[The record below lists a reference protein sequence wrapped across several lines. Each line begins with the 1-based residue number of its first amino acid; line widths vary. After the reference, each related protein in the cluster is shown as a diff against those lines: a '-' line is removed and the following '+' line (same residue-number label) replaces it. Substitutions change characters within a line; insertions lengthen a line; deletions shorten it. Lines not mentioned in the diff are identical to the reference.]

1 MTANDV
7 MKIRVQAASYA
18 KTFLANKYHDEYQ
31 ELYNAFL
38 SNRGIS
44 TRKNKVLVDER
55 LISNE

>member
-1 MTANDV
+1 MSDV

-38 SNRGIS
+38 TNRGVS
-44 TRKNKVLVDER
+44 TRKTKVLVDER
-55 LISNE
+55 LIANE

>member
-38 SNRGIS
+38 SNRGVS
-44 TRKNKVLVDER
+44 TRKNKVIVDER

>member
-1 MTANDV
+1 MSDV

-55 LISNE
+55 LIASE

>member
-1 MTANDV
+1 MSDV

-44 TRKNKVLVDER
+44 TRKNKALVDER

>member
-1 MTANDV
+1 MSDV

-38 SNRGIS
+38 SNRGVS

>member
-1 MTANDV
+1 MTANNV
-7 MKIRVQAASYA
+7 MRIRVQAASYA
-18 KTFLANKYHDEYQ
+18 KTFLANKYHDEYK

-44 TRKNKVLVDER
+44 TRNSKVLVDER

>member
-1 MTANDV
+1 MAVNDV

-38 SNRGIS
+38 TNRGIS
-44 TRKNKVLVDER
+44 TRKAKVLVDER
-55 LISNE
+55 LIGNE

>member
-1 MTANDV
+1 MKANDV

-38 SNRGIS
+38 SNRGVS
-44 TRKNKVLVDER
+44 TRKNKALVDER

>member
-1 MTANDV
+1 MSDV

-44 TRKNKVLVDER
+44 TRKAKVLVDER
-55 LISNE
+55 LIGNE

>member
-38 SNRGIS
+38 SNRGVS
-44 TRKNKVLVDER
+44 TRKNKALVDER
-55 LISNE
+55 LLANE

>member
-1 MTANDV
+1 MSDV

-18 KTFLANKYHDEYQ
+18 KTFLANKYHNEYQ

-44 TRKNKVLVDER
+44 TRKNKVLIDER
-55 LISNE
+55 LINNE

>member
-1 MTANDV
+1 

-38 SNRGIS
+38 SNRGVN

>member
-38 SNRGIS
+38 FNRGVS

>member
-44 TRKNKVLVDER
+44 TRKNKALVDER
-55 LISNE
+55 LLANE

>member
-1 MTANDV
+1 MTDV

-38 SNRGIS
+38 TNRGIS
-44 TRKNKVLVDER
+44 TRKAKVLVDER

>member
-1 MTANDV
+1 MTVNDV

-44 TRKNKVLVDER
+44 TRKNKALVDER

>member
-38 SNRGIS
+38 SNRGVN

>member
-1 MTANDV
+1 MTVNDV

>member
-38 SNRGIS
+38 TNRGIN
-44 TRKNKVLVDER
+44 TRKTKVLVDER
-55 LISNE
+55 LLVNE

>member
-1 MTANDV
+1 MSDV

-18 KTFLANKYHDEYQ
+18 KTFLANKYHNEYQ

-55 LISNE
+55 LINNE

>member
-1 MTANDV
+1 MNDV

-38 SNRGIS
+38 SNRGVS

>member
-1 MTANDV
+1 MSDV

>member
-38 SNRGIS
+38 SNRGVS

>member
-1 MTANDV
+1 MTVNDV

-38 SNRGIS
+38 SNRGVN